1 MCYQTLFFLVKLDC
15 KSTEAK
21 WYLYEWINQVP
32 NLTALIKLWY
42 TFSHKEIIFKI
53 VWWFLDIPI
62 GCFALSLSSLPITIS
77 LLSFTSD
84 AGDQTQ
90 RIKIP
95 SNSFLLLWEYVGQI
109 SRWSIT
115 FSYPNKSFKEDA
127 CDLSAWAQIFFSN
140 ISHLLNEI
148 ILK

>member
-1 MCYQTLFFLVKLDC
+1 M
-15 KSTEAK
+15 
-21 WYLYEWINQVP
+21 
-32 NLTALIKLWY
+32 
-42 TFSHKEIIFKI
+42 
-53 VWWFLDIPI
+53 
-62 GCFALSLSSLPITIS
+62 
-77 LLSFTSD
+77 
-84 AGDQTQ
+84 Q

-148 ILK
+148 IFLKIGLWKSTVSLS